1 MPLTV
6 ELSIVATSVAFIIL
20 AVVAT
25 RSMLRFDRA
34 VERVTERFSRTS
46 EGVNQALLEV
56 AKVTAEMKEVVGALR
71 DTAPHVRRL
80 TERFEKLGDRILGIS
95 NAVVDEVEQPVRSAV
110 AIARGVRSGTSYL
123 MQLIS
128 RRLNGA
134 APKKEMHYE

>member
-1 MPLTV
+1 MPLIV
-6 ELSIVATSVAFIIL
+6 QLSIVAAAVAFIVL

-25 RSMLRFDRA
+25 RSMLRIDRA
-34 VERVTERFSRTS
+34 VERIVERFSRTS

-56 AKVTAEMKEVVGALR
+56 AKVTAEAKEVVATLR
-71 DTAPHVRRL
+71 ETAPQVRRL
-80 TERFEKLGDRILGIS
+80 TDRFERLGDRVLGIS
-95 NAVVDEVEQPVRSAV
+95 NAVVDEVEKPVRSAV

-134 APKKEMHYE
+134 APKREMHRE